1 MSSSKRNSPVRPW
14 SRGEWP
20 DSPAKLILPLAATP
34 TRGVDPW
41 AHSVKVTGIITL
53 HIAHTAMKR
62 IAATCLSVLLA
73 VVLVLPMQAQADSRT
88 DQRLQNSQRVFESFV
103 DLTEQSIP
111 TWLLDR
117 AYGVVVVP
125 NVVKAALTIGGRG
138 GKGVMAVRNP
148 DGTWSLPTFVT
159 LGGVNFGFQFG
170 VQSTDVVLV
179 LMSRESVEGIAGGK
193 VTLGADASVAAG
205 PLGRSSAAAT
215 DASLSQV
222 LSYSRNS
229 GLFVGVALD
238 GTVIAIDRGA
248 NESAYGIS
256 GVLASQILE
265 GRVTNVPPAA
275 QEFTAALTRATKAPA
290 SKTAPAE
297 PAVSPA
303 PAVAPEPEPAKTYPL
318 EDQSPGAPPPEG

>member
-1 MSSSKRNSPVRPW
+1 MSGAERP
-14 SRGEWP
+14 R
-20 DSPAKLILPLAATP
+20 AKLILPRTATP
-34 TRGVDPW
+34 TSTGVPR

-53 HIAHTAMKR
+53 HMTQTAMKR
-62 IAATCLSVLLA
+62 IVATCLSLLLA
-73 VVLVLPMQAQADSRT
+73 VALALPTQVQADSRT

-111 TWLLDR
+111 GWLLER

-215 DASLSQV
+215 DATFSAQV

-275 QEFTAALTRATKAPA
+275 QEFTAALTRATNAPA

-303 PAVAPEPEPAKTYPL
+303 PAVTGEPEPAKTYPL
-318 EDQSPGAPPPEG
+318 EDPSPGAPPPDG

>member
-1 MSSSKRNSPVRPW
+1 M
-14 SRGEWP
+14 
-20 DSPAKLILPLAATP
+20 
-34 TRGVDPW
+34 
-41 AHSVKVTGIITL
+41 HVTQIT
-53 HIAHTAMKR
+53 MKR
-62 IAATCLSVLLA
+62 IVATCLSLLLA
-73 VVLVLPMQAQADSRT
+73 VTLVLPTQVQADSRT
-88 DQRLQNSQRVFESFV
+88 DQRLQNSQRVFEAFS

-117 AYGVVVVP
+117 AYGIVVVP
-125 NVVKAALTIGGRG
+125 SVVKVALTIGGRG
-138 GKGVMAVRNP
+138 GKGVMAVRHP
-148 DGTWSLPTFVT
+148 DGTWSAPVFVI
-159 LGGVNFGFQFG
+159 LGGANFGFQIG

-205 PLGRSSAAAT
+205 PLGRASSAAT
-215 DASLSQV
+215 DATFSAQV

-238 GTVIAIDRGA
+238 GTVIAIDRSA

-265 GRVTNVPPAA
+265 GKITSVPLAA

-290 SKTAPAE
+290 AKSAPAA
-297 PAVSPA
+297 PAAHPA
-303 PAVAPEPEPAKTYPL
+303 PAVTPVPAPADEPAKTYPM
-318 EDQSPGAPPPEG
+318 EDPNPGAPPPSG